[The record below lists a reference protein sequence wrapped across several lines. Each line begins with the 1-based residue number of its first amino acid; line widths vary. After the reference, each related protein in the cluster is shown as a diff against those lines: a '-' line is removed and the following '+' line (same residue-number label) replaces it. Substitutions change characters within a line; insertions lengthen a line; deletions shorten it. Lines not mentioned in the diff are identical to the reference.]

1 MTSSASLNPLART
14 GFANAAAYDIHRPSF
29 PSQSVQALLDNVR
42 VADQPGATVVDL
54 AAGTG
59 KFTELLAKRPEQYK
73 ITAVEPHPD
82 MRKVL
87 QDKDLKDVNV
97 KDGLSTSIP
106 FPNESVDAVIAAQV
120 GQYISSP
127 LLLYKIHLSNLHIL
141 AGSAIG
147 TRQHVEVTQG

>member
-1 MTSSASLNPLART
+1 MSSSSSSNASLNPLAQT
-14 GFANAAAYDIHRPSF
+14 GFANAAAYDTHRPSF
-29 PSQSVQALLDNVR
+29 PAKSVDVLLDNVR
-42 VADQPGATVVDL
+42 IANQPGATVVDL

-73 ITAVEPHPD
+73 ITAIEPHPD

-87 QDKDLKDVNV
+87 EGKNLSAVDV

-120 GQYISSP
+120 GR
-127 LLLYKIHLSNLHIL
+127 LSFLRSLKYSH
-141 AGSAIG
+141 
-147 TRQHVEVTQG
+147 